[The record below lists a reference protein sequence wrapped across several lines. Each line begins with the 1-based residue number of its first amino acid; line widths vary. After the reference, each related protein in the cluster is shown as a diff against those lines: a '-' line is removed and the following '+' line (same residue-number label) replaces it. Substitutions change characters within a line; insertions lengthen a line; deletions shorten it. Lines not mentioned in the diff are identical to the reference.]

1 MLILNPPYN
10 VRIAQEKNHNFY
22 NNIGRQLKHEW
33 SGCNAWVLSGDLKGL
48 KHIGLRPSRKIK
60 MFNGPIET
68 RLLYFPLYKGSK
80 KLKILIK
87 LNKKEIKFIIINKI
101 KKIEME
107 VEDLK
112 LLTQPIEPENSIGRI
127 SRMDAINNKSINDR
141 MLRKAQ
147 EKLHNLKLNLK
158 SINNND
164 FGLCINC
171 KKNY

>member
-1 MLILNPPYN
+1 M
-10 VRIAQEKNHNFY
+10 
-22 NNIGRQLKHEW
+22 
-33 SGCNAWVLSGDLKGL
+33 
-48 KHIGLRPSRKIK
+48 
-60 MFNGPIET
+60 
-68 RLLYFPLYKGSK
+68 
-80 KLKILIK
+80 
-87 LNKKEIKFIIINKI
+87 NKKEIKFIIINKI

-158 SINNND
+158 SINNIV
-164 FGLCINC
+164 GLKSSFFLISSSSASTCSIDGMFWARRVVLR
-171 KKNY
+171 KNRVKTNSFFIA